1 MYTYH
6 YGWDGQVYRKR
17 KQNVA
22 MDTDQACPIK
32 IRHDAIC
39 TWTLKLEILSSI
51 KNMWNL

>member
-32 IRHDAIC
+32 IRHDAMPERWI
-39 TWTLKLEILSSI
+39 LEILSSI